1 MDTYLEIMKKILNH
15 GNELMASQTKLRCPI
30 DRLKTIQPFNKTSP
44 KVKDELKMLKDQDF
58 IIFHRENQLPW
69 SK

>member
-1 MDTYLEIMKKILNH
+1 MDTYLEVMKKILNH
-15 GNELMASQTKLRCPI
+15 GNELMASQTKLRCSI

-44 KVKDELKMLKDQDF
+44 HVQDDPKTLF
-58 IIFHRENQLPW
+58 NGKNRFPQCENQLPW